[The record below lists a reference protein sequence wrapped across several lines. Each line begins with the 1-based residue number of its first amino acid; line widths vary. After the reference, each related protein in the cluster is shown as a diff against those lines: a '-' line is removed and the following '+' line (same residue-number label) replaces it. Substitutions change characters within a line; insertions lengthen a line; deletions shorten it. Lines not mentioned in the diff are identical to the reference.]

1 MMFDAK
7 TANILNTFIKNII
20 FFENKCYASILGVFV
35 LNYTFLNKTRFALLL
50 FLKQKA
56 YFNKSSAEMF
66 LIMQSIRKRS
76 FDAEPDSPF
85 DRSIQDFSH
94 SSFGLMKINKPP
106 VFTHSLVRS
115 YIGKKC

>member
-7 TANILNTFIKNII
+7 TANILNTFIKNIN
-20 FFENKCYASILGVFV
+20 FFRKQMLCVHTGRFCVELHV
-35 LNYTFLNKTRFALLL
+35 LNKTRFALLL

-56 YFNKSSAEMF
+56 CFKKSSAEMF
-66 LIMQSIRKRS
+66 LIMRSIRKRS

>member
-1 MMFDAK
+1 MLCVHTGRFCVE
-7 TANILNTFIKNII
+7 LHV
-20 FFENKCYASILGVFV
+20 FEQDSICVAIV
-35 LNYTFLNKTRFALLL
+35 LEK
-50 FLKQKA
+50 KA
-56 YFNKSSAEMF
+56 CFNKSSAEMF